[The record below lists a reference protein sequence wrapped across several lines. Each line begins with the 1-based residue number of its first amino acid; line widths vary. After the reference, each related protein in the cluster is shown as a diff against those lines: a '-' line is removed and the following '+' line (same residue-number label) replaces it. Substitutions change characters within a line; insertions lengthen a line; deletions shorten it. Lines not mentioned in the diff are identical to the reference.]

1 MSGSSEFYRLRIS
14 EKATFRLTQLKGKT
28 GLTPNILCRIAIC
41 YSLNDPSVPDPAEY
55 DEKGQEL
62 NRYTLTGEWDTFFIA
77 LVKER
82 CIHDKLDP
90 EKDLYD
96 QLRAHLNR
104 GVFGI
109 FPQIKSL
116 ADFQILLKHKA
127 AGIKSGMLSEER
139 KDGK

>member
-1 MSGSSEFYRLRIS
+1 MNFNRIRIS
-14 EKATFRLTQLKGKT
+14 EKATFRLNQLKGRT
-28 GLTPNILCRIAIC
+28 SLTPNIISRIAIC
-41 YSLNDPSVPDPAEY
+41 YSLNDPTIPNPDDY
-55 DEKGQEL
+55 DEKGQEM
-62 NRYTLTGEWDTFFIA
+62 NRFTLTGEWDTFFIA

-82 CIHDKLDP
+82 CIHDGLDP

-116 ADFQILLKHKA
+116 GDFAVLLSHQA
-127 AGIKSGMLSEER
+127 EGIKSGMLSEAR
-139 KDGK
+139 SHDR

>member
-1 MSGSSEFYRLRIS
+1 MSSRFYPLRIS
-14 EKATFRLTQLKGKT
+14 EKATFRLNQLKGRT

-41 YSLNDPSVPDPAEY
+41 YSLNDPSVPNPAEY
-55 DEKGQEL
+55 DERGQEL

-82 CIHDKLDP
+82 CIYDKLDP

-109 FPQIKSL
+109 FPQIKGL
-116 ADFQILLKHKA
+116 GDFQILLTRQA

-139 KDGK
+139 SHGN

>member
-1 MSGSSEFYRLRIS
+1 MSSRFYRLRIS
-14 EKATFRLTQLKGKT
+14 EKATFRLNQLKGRT

-41 YSLNDPSVPDPAEY
+41 YSLNDPSVPNPAEY
-55 DEKGQEL
+55 DERGQEL

-82 CIHDKLDP
+82 CIYDKLDP

-109 FPQIKSL
+109 FPQIKGL
-116 ADFQILLKHKA
+116 GDFQILLTRQA

-139 KDGK
+139 SHGN

>member
-1 MSGSSEFYRLRIS
+1 MSSSFYRIRIS
-14 EKATFRLTQLKGKT
+14 EKATTRLNMIKGKT
-28 GLTPNILCRIAIC
+28 GLTPNIVCRIAIC
-41 YSLNDPSVPDPAEY
+41 YSLNDPSIPNPADY

-109 FPQIKSL
+109 FPQIKGL
-116 ADFQILLKHKA
+116 GDFHILLTHQA

-139 KDGK
+139 SHGN

>member
-1 MSGSSEFYRLRIS
+1 MSSGFYRLRIS
-14 EKATFRLTQLKGKT
+14 EKATFRLNQLKGRT

-41 YSLNDPSVPDPAEY
+41 YSLNDPSVPNPAEY
-55 DEKGQEL
+55 DERGQEL

-82 CIHDKLDP
+82 CIYDKLDP

-109 FPQIKSL
+109 FPQIKGL
-116 ADFQILLKHKA
+116 GDFQILLTRQA

-139 KDGK
+139 SHGN

>member
-1 MSGSSEFYRLRIS
+1 MNFYRISIS
-14 EKATFRLTQLKGKT
+14 EKATFRLNQLKGKT
-28 GLTPNILCRIAIC
+28 GLTPNIICRIAIC
-41 YSLNDPSVPDPAEY
+41 YSLNDPTIPNPDDY
-55 DEKGQEL
+55 DERGQEM

-82 CIHDKLDP
+82 CIKDKLDP

-109 FPQIKSL
+109 FSQIKGL
-116 ADFQILLKHKA
+116 GDFYILLTHQS

-139 KDGK
+139 SHGN

>member
-1 MSGSSEFYRLRIS
+1 MSGSSDFYRLRIS

-41 YSLNDPSVPDPAEY
+41 YSLNDPSIPDPAVY

-62 NRYTLTGEWDTFFIA
+62 NRYTLTGEWDKFFIA

-90 EKDLYD
+90 ENDLYD

-116 ADFQILLKHKA
+116 ADFQILLKHQA
-127 AGIKSGMLSEER
+127 EGIKSGMFSEER
-139 KDGK
+139 KDGQ

>member
-1 MSGSSEFYRLRIS
+1 MSSRFYRIRIS
-14 EKATFRLTQLKGKT
+14 EKATFRLNQLKGRT

-41 YSLNDPSVPDPAEY
+41 YSLNDPSVPNPAEY
-55 DEKGQEL
+55 DERGQEL

-82 CIHDKLDP
+82 CIYDKLDP

-109 FPQIKSL
+109 FPQIKGL
-116 ADFQILLKHKA
+116 GDFQILLTRQA

-139 KDGK
+139 SHGN

>member
-1 MSGSSEFYRLRIS
+1 MSSSFYRIRIS
-14 EKATFRLTQLKGKT
+14 EKATFRLNQLKGKT

-41 YSLNDPSVPDPAEY
+41 YSLNDPSIPNPEEY

-82 CIHDKLDP
+82 CIHDNLDP

-109 FPQIKSL
+109 FTQIKGL
-116 ADFQILLKHKA
+116 GDFHILLHHQT

-139 KDGK
+139 SHGN

>member
-1 MSGSSEFYRLRIS
+1 MTGSSGFYRIRIC
-14 EKATFRLTQLKGKT
+14 EKATTRLNQMKGKT

-41 YSLNDPSVPDPAEY
+41 YSLNDPTIPNPADY

-82 CIHDKLDP
+82 CINDKLDP

-109 FPQIKSL
+109 FPQVKGL
-116 ADFQILLKHKA
+116 GDFQILLKHQTA
-127 AGIKSGMLSEER
+127 SIKTGMLSEE
-139 KDGK
+139 K

>member
-1 MSGSSEFYRLRIS
+1 MSSSFYRLRIS
-14 EKATFRLTQLKGKT
+14 EKATFRLSQLKGKT
-28 GLTPNILCRIAIC
+28 GLTPNIICRIAIC
-41 YSLNDPSVPDPAEY
+41 YSLNDPSIPNPAEY
-55 DEKGQEL
+55 DERGQEI
-62 NRYTLTGEWDTFFIA
+62 NRYSLTGEWDTFFIA

-109 FPQIKSL
+109 FPQIKGL
-116 ADFQILLKHKA
+116 GDFHILLTHQS
-127 AGIKSGMLSEER
+127 AGIKSGMLSE
-139 KDGK
+139 GHSHGN

>member
-1 MSGSSEFYRLRIS
+1 MSSSGFYRIRIS
-14 EKATFRLTQLKGKT
+14 EKATFRLNQLKGKT

-41 YSLNDPSVPDPAEY
+41 YSLNDPTIPNPADY

-62 NRYTLTGEWDTFFIA
+62 NRYTLTGEWDKFFIA

-82 CIHDKLDP
+82 CIKDKLDP
-90 EKDLYD
+90 EGDLYD

-109 FPQIKSL
+109 FSQIKGL
-116 ADFQILLKHKA
+116 GDLHILLTHKA

-139 KDGK
+139 THGK

>member
-1 MSGSSEFYRLRIS
+1 MSGSGFYRIRIS
-14 EKATFRLTQLKGKT
+14 EKATTRLNQLKGRT

-41 YSLNDPSVPDPAEY
+41 YSLNDPSIPNPAEY

-82 CIHDKLDP
+82 CIKDKLNP

-109 FPQIKSL
+109 FHQIKDL
-116 ADFQILLKHKA
+116 GDFHILLTHKTVS
-127 AGIKSGMLSEER
+127 IKSGMLSE
-139 KDGK
+139 GK

>member
-1 MSGSSEFYRLRIS
+1 MTSSSGFYRIRIS
-14 EKATFRLTQLKGKT
+14 EKATFRLNQMKGKT

-41 YSLNDPSVPDPAEY
+41 YSLNDPAIPNPAEY

-82 CIHDKLDP
+82 CIKDRLDP
-90 EKDLYD
+90 EKELYN

-109 FPQIKSL
+109 FTQVKSL
-116 ADFQILLKHKA
+116 GDFQILLKHKA
-127 AGIKSGMLSEER
+127 AGIKSDMKSEER
-139 KDGK
+139 SHGK